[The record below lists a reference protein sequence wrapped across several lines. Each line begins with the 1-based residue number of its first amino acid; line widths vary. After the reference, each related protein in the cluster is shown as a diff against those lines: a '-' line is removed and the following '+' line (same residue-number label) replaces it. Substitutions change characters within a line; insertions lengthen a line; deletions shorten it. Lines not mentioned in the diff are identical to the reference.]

1 MRDTLAFTRAGAL
14 ADMVQQVTFPDLSR
28 GSSAADLQE
37 LCRKFSGS
45 GYHPCGTAKMGPS
58 EDPMAVVD
66 AMGRC
71 HGVEQLVVA
80 DASIMPS
87 VPRANTNLTCFMIGE
102 QIGEWVRTRPTAYGL

>member
-1 MRDTLAFTRAGAL
+1 
-14 ADMVQQVTFPDLSR
+14 VTFPDASR
-28 GSSAADLQE
+28 GVAQEDLE
-37 LCRKFSGS
+37 RLCRAFSGS

-66 AMGRC
+66 AKGRC

-80 DASIMPS
+80 DASIMPT

-102 QIGEWVRTRPTAYGL
+102 RIGEWVRTRPSEFGL